1 MVGDFIEVV
10 EDEDGVEDRIWLV
23 VLLLEVN
30 RVNSFDVVVLIRC
43 VQEFETTLLEG
54 VTKDLLVVAI
64 ARKNNTVIVMIVT
77 TLKVAILKL
86 RFDKIERRDD

>member
-1 MVGDFIEVV
+1 M
-10 EDEDGVEDRIWLV
+10 V

-30 RVNSFDVVVLIRC
+30 RVNSFEVVVLIRC
-43 VQEFETTLLEG
+43 VQEFETTLLDG